1 MRKETITYTDFN
13 DVERTEDHYFN
24 ISKSEIA
31 DMEMSATGGYS
42 EMLKRL
48 VQTEDRPALSKI
60 FREFILKAYG
70 VKSADGKRFEKS
82 EEISTAFSQ
91 TGAYDVLY
99 VRLLSDTKFAIEFIN
114 SVFPA
119 EIQKKL
125 AESNALPEAN

>member
-1 MRKETITYTDFN
+1 MRKEIITYTDFN
-13 DVERTEDHYFN
+13 DVERTEEHYFN

-31 DMEMSATGGYS
+31 DMEMSANGGYS
-42 EMLKRL
+42 ELLKRL

-60 FREFILKAYG
+60 FKDFILKAYG
-70 VKSADGKRFEKS
+70 IKSVDGKRFEKS

-91 TGAYDVLY
+91 TGAYDALY
-99 VRLLSDTKFAIEFIN
+99 IKLLSDTKFAIDFVN

-125 AESNALPEAN
+125 AESSTATAGN